1 MFLGNKESL
10 KNIPILKDALND
22 LKPHDHLCFIYNTHQ
37 QWIDVIIPFIKKGI
51 ENKEKCIYFLE
62 NSTKGLFRDYLKE
75 EDLGLESLED
85 SGQLLLLDE
94 YSSYIPDGFFNVE
107 FMLDFLK
114 KETKKALSEG
124 YVSIRIIG
132 DMTWA
137 IKEYPGSENLI
148 AYESRLNQEFFEKN
162 SAIGIY
168 CYHAPLFDP
177 LILKDIILTHPII
190 IKDGFV
196 ETLFF

>member
-10 KNIPILKDALND
+10 KNISILKDALNN
-22 LKPHDHLCFIYNTHQ
+22 LKPHDHPCFIYNTRQ
-37 QWIDVIIPFIKKGI
+37 EWVDVIIPFIKKGI

-62 NSTKGLFRDYLKE
+62 NSAKGLIHDYLKE
-75 EDLGLESLED
+75 EGLNVESLED

-114 KETKKALSEG
+114 KETEKALSEG
-124 YVSIRIIG
+124 YVSLRIIG

-148 AYESRLNQEFFEKN
+148 EYESRLNQDFFKEN
-162 SAIGIY
+162 PAMAIY
-168 CYHAPLFDP
+168 S
-177 LILKDIILTHPII
+177 
-190 IKDGFV
+190 
-196 ETLFF
+196 